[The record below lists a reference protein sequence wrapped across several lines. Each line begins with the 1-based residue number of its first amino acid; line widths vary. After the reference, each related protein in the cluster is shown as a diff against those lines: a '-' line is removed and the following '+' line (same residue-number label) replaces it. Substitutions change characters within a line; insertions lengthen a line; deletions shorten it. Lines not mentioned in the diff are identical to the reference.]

1 MEIEEKHN
9 HDKVNTSLDLPR
21 MSRERGENSFKIKIW
36 PISIATKLPNKC
48 KILQCISQ
56 I

>member
-1 MEIEEKHN
+1 VEIEEKHN
-9 HDKVNTSLDLPR
+9 HDKANTSLDLPR
-21 MSRERGENSFKIKIW
+21 MSRERGEHSFKIW
-36 PISIATKLPNKC
+36 AISRATKLPHEG